1 VDYIYALSFE
11 KENQERRNMFL
22 RNKSAVISD
31 IPE

>member
-1 VDYIYALSFE
+1 MLLVFE
-11 KENQERRNMFL
+11 KENQERKNMFL